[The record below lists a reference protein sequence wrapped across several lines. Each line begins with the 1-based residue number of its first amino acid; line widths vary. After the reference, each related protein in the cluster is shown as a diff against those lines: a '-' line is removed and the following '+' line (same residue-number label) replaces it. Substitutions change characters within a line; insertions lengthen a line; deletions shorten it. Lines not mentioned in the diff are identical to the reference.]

1 MSLQSKNVRSSS
13 NSYNYGKLNSALSM
27 ATLNPQVIK
36 AEYAVRGELA
46 IRADI
51 LRKKLQSGEKL
62 PFKNIIS
69 CNIGNPFVV
78 GKKAITFPR
87 QVISC
92 IENPDLLNIKEI
104 PEEARHRAA
113 QVFKHFP
120 AGLGAYTHSQGLD
133 FVREH
138 IAEYIKNRDDGIP
151 AHPDK
156 IFITT
161 GASSA
166 VTTILNMIIAKP
178 NVGIMIPFPQ
188 YPLYT
193 AEIALKNGRVVPYYL
208 KESSRWSLDLE
219 ELNESYTVASKSG
232 VDIKAIVVIN
242 PGNPTGSV
250 LTAQQMRDVIEF
262 CEQNNILLIA
272 DEVYQFNT
280 YNPEKSFISFK
291 KVASEMKSSVQLISL
306 NSISKGFMGEC
317 GHRAGY
323 MELYHIPDDVKAQF
337 YKMASIQLCPNTV
350 GQVIL
355 DIMCHP
361 PESPECRKQWDH
373 ERDTE
378 LTNLKNKSQRLLN
391 CINSLPGLESQP
403 ADGAMY
409 LFPSIHLPLKA
420 LEAAKSFRVN
430 GKHVSPDMFW
440 SLQLLEQTGIAVV
453 PGSGFGQV
461 PGTHHFRTTFLPEAE
476 QMDEMIERLTKFQN
490 DFMNKYQ

>member
-1 MSLQSKNVRSSS
+1 MSLQTKASRNSSA
-13 NSYNYGKLNSALSM
+13 YNYGKINPALSM
-27 ATLNPQVIK
+27 QTINPQVIK
-36 AEYAVRGELA
+36 AEYAVRGEIA

-51 LRKKLQSGEKL
+51 LRKKLHAGEKL
-62 PFKNIIS
+62 PFDSIIS

-92 IENPDLLNIKEI
+92 IENPELLNVKEI
-104 PEEARHRAA
+104 PEEAKARAA
-113 QVFKHFP
+113 EIFKHFP
-120 AGLGAYTHSQGLD
+120 AGTGAYTHSQGLD

-138 IAEYIKNRDDGIP
+138 IADFIKKRDDGTP

-156 IFITT
+156 IFVTT

-166 VTTILNMIIAKP
+166 VTTVLNMLISKP
-178 NVGIMIPFPQ
+178 NIGIMIPFPQ

-208 KESSRWSLDLE
+208 KESSRWSLDLD
-219 ELNESYTVASKSG
+219 ELNESYAAAQKSG
-232 VDIKAIVVIN
+232 VEIKAIVVIN

-250 LTAQQMRDVIEF
+250 LSAQQMRDVVDF

-280 YNPEKSFISFK
+280 YNEERPFISFK

-355 DIMCHP
+355 DIMCKP
-361 PESPECRKQWDH
+361 PESSECKNLWNK

-378 LTNLKNKSQRLLN
+378 LANLKEKSQRLLKT
-391 CINSLPGLESQP
+391 INSLPGLDAQP

-420 LEAAKSFRVN
+420 LEAAKSFRIN

-440 SLQLLEQTGIAVV
+440 SIQLLEQTGIAVV

-476 QMDEMIERLTKFQN
+476 QMDAMIDRLTRFQN
-490 DFMNKYQ
+490 QFMDKYA